1 VAASDPGANRWWA
14 SGAADYG
21 AGVTDDAFAQPD
33 DDLAA
38 EHAAQRAEAVALF
51 NHVWSL
57 LDLPARSEAE
67 DFDMVHAAHASRW
80 HWGRAGGPQEWAI
93 GEWQCARVY
102 ADLIRAEPALAHA
115 RRCLTLCEE
124 HDLDGFV
131 VASAHEALAR
141 AHLVG
146 GDLGAARTH
155 RDRAAELA
163 AGLADLEDRALVEG
177 DLATLPL

>member
-1 VAASDPGANRWWA
+1 VFAEDPAAG
-14 SGAADYG
+14 
-21 AGVTDDAFAQPD
+21 
-33 DDLAA
+33 AA
-38 EHAAQRAEAVALF
+38 EHAAHRAEAVALF

-57 LDLPARSEAE
+57 LELPQRSVEE

-102 ADLIRAEPALAHA
+102 AELIRPEPALVHA
-115 RRCLTLCEE
+115 NRCLQLCQE
-124 HDLDGFV
+124 HGLDGFV

-141 AHLVG
+141 AHFVA
-146 GDLGAARTH
+146 GDLSAARAERDSAAEIATH
-155 RDRAAELA
+155 LTDPSDRAV
-163 AGLADLEDRALVEG
+163 VEG

>member
-1 VAASDPGANRWWA
+1 M
-14 SGAADYG
+14 
-21 AGVTDDAFAQPD
+21 FAQDPD
-33 DDLAA
+33 ATAA
-38 EHAAQRAEAVALF
+38 PDADPTATADAATEAAAGAEQRAAQRAEAVALF

-57 LDLPARSEAE
+57 LGLPRRSEAE

-93 GEWQCARVY
+93 GEWQCSRVY
-102 ADLIRAEPALAHA
+102 AELIRPEPALVHA
-115 RRCLTLCEE
+115 RRCLALCQE
-124 HDLDGFV
+124 HGLDGFV

-146 GDLGAARTH
+146 GDLAAARAE
-155 RDRAAELA
+155 RDQA
-163 AGLADLEDRALVEG
+163 AGLAAALDDLEDRAVVEG

>member
-1 VAASDPGANRWWA
+1 VL
-14 SGAADYG
+14 
-21 AGVTDDAFAQPD
+21 PD
-33 DDLAA
+33 DGADAEALAA
-38 EHAAQRAEAVALF
+38 ELAAERGRAVALF

-57 LDLPARSEAE
+57 LELPRRSAAE
-67 DFDMVHAAHASRW
+67 DFDMVHAAHASCW

-102 ADLIRAEPALAHA
+102 AELVRGEPALAHA
-115 RRCLTLCEE
+115 RRCLALCEE

-141 AHLVG
+141 AHLVA
-146 GDLGAARTH
+146 GDLAAARRH

-163 AGLADLEDRALVEG
+163 AGLDDLEDRAVVEG